1 MAHVAFLS
9 DVDAERR
16 RRFAAN
22 IRALFSE
29 LPGTTMNAADAGPV
43 TCVWG
48 TGPRAPVDVW
58 REDDRLAVLIGYAV
72 DDDGHWVT
80 ARQLAEA
87 WLATEANRRVHDG
100 YHVGIAFDPAKG
112 AVAGGDPL
120 GLFPLYHATLPGGG
134 LIIASTP
141 QAFACHPEWSWRM
154 DRRGL
159 AGILFAHG
167 LLHNQPLAA
176 GVRRVP
182 AGHRLRQLPGRGC
195 EEVEV
200 FRVTTEAPAP
210 TETFDESV
218 ERIDAEW
225 MAAVGRH
232 RPPGDDTVLMLSG
245 GLDSRLVA
253 GSLADRG
260 IPTKA
265 VTFGRR
271 RDFEVRAAM
280 RVADQLAMPI
290 DLVGTENTI
299 EGFVDR
305 GRQAVKFNHL
315 SAGLSGDDF
324 AIGLAESATT
334 AQFCWSGIPMDWV
347 FEPVSNYNGFDVL
360 SNTWSGTAFLEQI
373 NAWGVPA
380 ATLPALLGSDGDA
393 LCDDVLERLLASCQA
408 GPLPPARQSAVLRWD
423 QRVRN
428 HLAAAL
434 HLTSFTVW
442 PLMIATDRRFFTAAF
457 SMPVA
462 ACRDRGI
469 EKAILMRRCPDLAAI
484 PLDTNSFR
492 FDPVRPRPQGAVL
505 AGIQALVR
513 QMRRAVQPFMPGSD
527 PRRYERLFNV
537 DMPRWQAVRR
547 AVEPLRPLLEEHLCG
562 HTLARVLPPPT
573 RRLRSRKPLAA
584 GNPIRL
590 LAGLAF
596 VLDQCRL

>member
-1 MAHVAFLS
+1 MAHVAFLHEA
-9 DVDAERR
+9 DAECR

-22 IRALFSE
+22 VRRLFSQ
-29 LPGTTMNAADAGPV
+29 LPGTTIGEALAGPL
-43 TCVWG
+43 TCVWV
-48 TGPRAPVDVW
+48 TGPRAPVDLW
-58 REDDRLAVLIGYAV
+58 QEGDRLAVLIGYAV
-72 DDDGHWVT
+72 DDDGRWVT
-80 ARQLAEA
+80 ADQLSETWFAPKAE
-87 WLATEANRRVHDG
+87 RRCHDG
-100 YHVGIAFDPAKG
+100 YHVGIAYDPAKG
-112 AVAGGDPL
+112 LVAGGDPL
-120 GLFPLYHATLPGGG
+120 GMFPLYHATLPGGAT
-134 LIIASTP
+134 IIASTP
-141 QAFACHPEWSWRM
+141 EAFACHPAWSWRM
-154 DRRGL
+154 SRTGL

-167 LLHNQPLAA
+167 PLHNQPLAA

-182 AGHRLRQLPGRGC
+182 AGHRLRGVPGRGC

-200 FRVTTEAPAP
+200 FRITTEPPAPA
-210 TETFDESV
+210 ETSNERV

-225 MAAVGRH
+225 MAAVRRH

-253 GSLADRG
+253 GSLADQG

-265 VTFGRR
+265 VTFGRS
-271 RDFEVRAAM
+271 RDFEVRAAR

-290 DLVGTENTI
+290 DIVGTENTI
-299 EGFVDR
+299 DEFVAR

-334 AQFCWSGIPMDWV
+334 ARFCWSGIPMDWV
-347 FEPVSNYNGFDVL
+347 FEPVSEYNGFDVL
-360 SNTWSGTAFLEQI
+360 LNTWSGTAFLEQI

-380 ATLPALLGSDGDA
+380 AMLPALLGSDGEA
-393 LCDDVLERLLASCQA
+393 LCEDVIQRLVASCEA
-408 GPLPPARQSAVLRWD
+408 GDLPPERQSSLLRWD

-457 SMPVA
+457 SLPLA
-462 ACRDRGI
+462 ACRHRGI
-469 EKAILMRRCPDLAAI
+469 EKAILLRRCPDLAAI

-492 FDPVRPRPQGAVL
+492 FDPLQPR
-505 AGIQALVR
+505 AGGPVVAGVQTLVR
-513 QMRRAVQPFMPGSD
+513 QVRRAMQPFMPGSD

-537 DMPRWQAVRR
+537 DSPRWRAVRR

-562 HTLARVLPPPT
+562 QTLAHVLPPPAHS
-573 RRLRSRKPLAA
+573 LRSRKPLAA
-584 GNPIRL
+584 GSPIRL

-596 VLDQCRL
+596 VLDHHRL